1 MVALRYLIGQVTK
14 LPKYRREIKSAV
26 NSVGSLIRKIRQ
38 TPIININP
46 NAGVNISQI
55 KPLSTDEIARAFN
68 QAKTF
73 HLNRINSKGWEQRA
87 RNAGFTDVEIPKLR
101 QELTTQLNK
110 VQHKPLSEALKE
122 FGLVAKINPNSV
134 KGMKSIA
141 HHYSLMKPGNTD
153 INKILHGVELQ
164 NPNMTYSNAVD
175 EFIHELGHGMTSGI
189 STTAEQALKTTPRIL
204 LESKAYPLTQRLVD
218 YNASLIPK
226 QTVETLLSRNP
237 RFTEKGLDYLLNYVG
252 RGQEQLARSYV
263 GQRHINNLY
272 GVTQKAGKPF
282 EYKSAVAYLRNQVP
296 NMQQLN
302 WYGGNADINMYQK
315 ALGLAAPIGIGLSAY
330 GLSNNQNNVNYG

>member
-1 MVALRYLIGQVTK
+1 MAGLRYLIEQVTK
-14 LPKYRREIKSAV
+14 LPKYGREIKSAV
-26 NSVGSLIRKIRQ
+26 NSVGSSIRKMRQ

-73 HLNRINSKGWEQRA
+73 HLNRINSKGWERRA
-87 RNAGFTDVEIPKLR
+87 RNAGFTEKEIPKLR

-110 VQHKPLSEALKE
+110 VWLGSTNEAAKKMGFKIAKTNSNSAVGTTTAQHYA
-122 FGLVAKINPNSV
+122 I
-134 KGMKSIA
+134 
-141 HHYSLMKPGNTD
+141 MKPGNID
-153 INKILHGVELQ
+153 INKIFHGVELQ
-164 NPNMTYSNAVD
+164 NPNMSYSNAVD

-189 STTAEQALKTTPRIL
+189 STTAEQALNANPRIL

-226 QTVETLLSRNP
+226 QTVETLQSRGP
-237 RFTEKGLDYLLNYVG
+237 KFSEKGLNFLLNYVG
-252 RGQEQLARSYV
+252 KGQEQLARSYV

-272 GVTQKAGKPF
+272 GATQKAGKPF
-282 EYKSAVAYLRNQVP
+282 EYKSAVAFLRNKVP

>member
-68 QAKTF
+68 QAQTF
-73 HLNRINSKGWEQRA
+73 HLNRINSKGWERRA

-189 STTAEQALKTTPRIL
+189 PTTAEQALKTTPRIV
-204 LESKAYPLTQRLVD
+204 LESTAYPLTQRLVD
-218 YNASLIPK
+218 YNASLIP
-226 QTVETLLSRNP
+226 N
-237 RFTEKGLDYLLNYVG
+237 EKKSLN
-252 RGQEQLARSYV
+252 SS
-263 GQRHINNLY
+263 
-272 GVTQKAGKPF
+272 T
-282 EYKSAVAYLRNQVP
+282 
-296 NMQQLN
+296 
-302 WYGGNADINMYQK
+302 
-315 ALGLAAPIGIGLSAY
+315 
-330 GLSNNQNNVNYG
+330 

>member
-1 MVALRYLIGQVTK
+1 MAGLRYLIEQVTK
-14 LPKYRREIKSAV
+14 LPKYGREIKSAV
-26 NSVGSLIRKIRQ
+26 NSVGSSIRKMRW

-46 NAGVNISQI
+46 NAEVNISQI

-73 HLNRINSKGWEQRA
+73 HLNRINSKGWERRV

-110 VQHKPLSEALKE
+110 VQHKPLSEVLKE
-122 FGLVAKINPNSV
+122 LGLKAKINSNGV
-134 KGMKSIA
+134 KGMKSTA
-141 HHYSLMKPGNTD
+141 RHYSLMKPGNID
-153 INKILHGVELQ
+153 INKIFHGVELQ

-189 STTAEQALKTTPRIL
+189 STTAEQALKTNPRIL

-226 QTVETLLSRNP
+226 QTVETLLSKNP
-237 RFTEKGLDYLLNYVG
+237 RFTEQGLDYLLNYVG
-252 RGQEQLARSYV
+252 TGQEQLARSYV

-272 GVTQKAGKPF
+272 GATKKAGKPF
-282 EYKSAVAYLRNQVP
+282 EYKSAVAFLRNKVP
-296 NMQQLN
+296 NMKQLN

-330 GLSNNQNNVNYG
+330 GLSNNQNDVNYG

>member
-1 MVALRYLIGQVTK
+1 MAGLRYLIEQVTK
-14 LPKYRREIKSAV
+14 LPKYGQEIKSAI
-26 NSVGSLIRKIRQ
+26 NSVGSSLRKIRQ
-38 TPIININP
+38 LPIININQ

-55 KPLSTDEIARAFN
+55 KPLSTDEIDRAFN

-87 RNAGFTDVEIPKLR
+87 RNAGFTEKEIPILR

-110 VQHKPLSEALKE
+110 VQHKPLSEVLKNW
-122 FGLVAKINPNSV
+122 GLQQKINSNSAV
-134 KGMKSIA
+134 GTTTA
-141 HHYSLMKPGNTD
+141 QHYAIMKPGNTD
-153 INKILHGVELQ
+153 INKIFHGVELQ
-164 NPNMTYSNAVD
+164 NPNMSYSNAVD

-189 STTAEQALKTTPRIL
+189 STTAEQALNTNPRIL
-204 LESKAYPLTQRLVD
+204 LESKAYPLTQRLIN

-226 QTVETLLSRNP
+226 QTIETLQSRGP
-237 RFTEKGLDYLLNYVG
+237 KFSEKGLDYLLNYVG
-252 RGQEQLARSYV
+252 KGQEQLARSYV

-272 GVTQKAGKPF
+272 GATQKAGKPF
-282 EYKSAVAYLRNQVP
+282 EYKSAVSFLRNKVP

-330 GLSNNQNNVNYG
+330 GLSNNQNDVNYG

>member
-1 MVALRYLIGQVTK
+1 MVALRYLIKQVTK

-73 HLNRINSKGWEQRA
+73 HLNRINSKGWERRA

-122 FGLVAKINPNSV
+122 LRLVVKTDSNSV
-134 KGMKSIA
+134 KGRKILA
-141 HHYSLMKPGNTD
+141 RHYSLMRPGNID
-153 INKILHGVELQ
+153 INKIFHGVELQ

-189 STTAEQALKTTPRIL
+189 PTTAEQALKTTPRIV
-204 LESKAYPLTQRLVD
+204 LESTAYPLTQRLVD

-237 RFTEKGLDYLLNYVG
+237 RFTEKGLYHLLNYVG

-272 GVTQKAGKPF
+272 GATQKAGKPF

-330 GLSNNQNNVNYG
+330 GLSNNQNYVNYG

>member
-1 MVALRYLIGQVTK
+1 MAGLRYLIEQVTK
-14 LPKYRREIKSAV
+14 LPKYGREIKSAV
-26 NSVGSLIRKIRQ
+26 NSVGSSIRKMRQ

-73 HLNRINSKGWEQRA
+73 HLNRINSKGWERRA
-87 RNAGFTDVEIPKLR
+87 RNAGFTEKEIPILR

-110 VQHKPLSEALKE
+110 VQHKPLREVLKE
-122 FGLVAKINPNSV
+122 LGLVAKTNSNSDL
-134 KGMKSIA
+134 GISLA
-141 HHYSLMKPGNTD
+141 QHYTIMKPGNTD
-153 INKILHGVELQ
+153 INKIFHGVELQ
-164 NPNMTYSNAVD
+164 NPNMSYSNAVD
-175 EFIHELGHGMTSGI
+175 EFIHELGHGMSSGI
-189 STTAEQALKTTPRIL
+189 PTTAEQALKTNPRIL

-226 QTVETLLSRNP
+226 QTVETLQSRGP
-237 RFTEKGLDYLLNYVG
+237 KFSEKGLNFLLNYVG
-252 RGQEQLARSYV
+252 KGQEQLARSYV

-272 GVTQKAGKPF
+272 GATQKAGKPF
-282 EYKSAVAYLRNQVP
+282 EYKSAVAFLRNKVP

>member
-1 MVALRYLIGQVTK
+1 MVALRYLIKQVTK
-14 LPKYRREIKSAV
+14 LPKYRKEIKSAV

-73 HLNRINSKGWEQRA
+73 HLNRINSKGWERRA

-110 VQHKPLSEALKE
+110 VQHKPLSEVLKE
-122 FGLVAKINPNSV
+122 LRLVVKTDSNSV
-134 KGMKSIA
+134 KGKKSIA

-153 INKILHGVELQ
+153 INKIFHGVELQ

-189 STTAEQALKTTPRIL
+189 PTTAEQALKTNPRIV
-204 LESKAYPLTQRLVD
+204 LESTAYPLTQRLVD

-272 GVTQKAGKPF
+272 GATQKAGKPF

-296 NMQQLN
+296 NMKQLN

-330 GLSNNQNNVNYG
+330 GLSNNQNYVNYG

>member
-1 MVALRYLIGQVTK
+1 
-14 LPKYRREIKSAV
+14 
-26 NSVGSLIRKIRQ
+26 
-38 TPIININP
+38 
-46 NAGVNISQI
+46 
-55 KPLSTDEIARAFN
+55 
-68 QAKTF
+68 
-73 HLNRINSKGWEQRA
+73 
-87 RNAGFTDVEIPKLR
+87 
-101 QELTTQLNK
+101 
-110 VQHKPLSEALKE
+110 
-122 FGLVAKINPNSV
+122 
-134 KGMKSIA
+134 
-141 HHYSLMKPGNTD
+141 MKPGNTD
-153 INKILHGVELQ
+153 INKIFHGVELQ

-189 STTAEQALKTTPRIL
+189 PTTAEQALKTNPRIV
-204 LESKAYPLTQRLVD
+204 LESTAYPLTQRLVD

-272 GVTQKAGKPF
+272 GATQKAGKPF
-282 EYKSAVAYLRNQVP
+282 EYKSAVVYLRNQVP
-296 NMQQLN
+296 NMKQLN

-330 GLSNNQNNVNYG
+330 GLSNNQNYVNYG

>member
-1 MVALRYLIGQVTK
+1 MAGLRYLIEQVTK
-14 LPKYRREIKSAV
+14 LPKYGREIKSAI
-26 NSVGSLIRKIRQ
+26 NSAGSSIRKMRQ
-38 TPIININP
+38 IPIININP
-46 NAGVNISQI
+46 NAGVNTSQI

-87 RNAGFTDVEIPKLR
+87 RIAGFSDREIPKLR

-110 VQHKPLSEALKE
+110 IQHVPLKKALGERGIKTT
-122 FGLVAKINPNSV
+122 KTNSNSSAG
-134 KGMKSIA
+134 KLNA
-141 HHYSLMKPGNTD
+141 RHYSFMSPDNTD
-153 INKILHGVELQ
+153 VNKVFHGVELQ
-164 NPNMTYSNAVD
+164 SPNMTYSNAVD

-189 STTAEQALKTTPRIL
+189 PTTAEQALKTNPKII

-226 QTVETLLSRNP
+226 QTAETLKNRGIK
-237 RFTEKGLDYLLNYVG
+237 FTESGLDYLLNYIG
-252 RGQEQLARSYV
+252 QGQEQLARSYV

-272 GVTQKAGKPF
+272 GAMKKAGKPF
-282 EYKSAVAYLRNQVP
+282 NYDSAVTFLRNKVP

-302 WYGGNADINMYQK
+302 WYGGNADTNMYQK

-330 GLSNNQNNVNYG
+330 GLSNNQNDINYG

>member
-1 MVALRYLIGQVTK
+1 
-14 LPKYRREIKSAV
+14 
-26 NSVGSLIRKIRQ
+26 
-38 TPIININP
+38 
-46 NAGVNISQI
+46 
-55 KPLSTDEIARAFN
+55 
-68 QAKTF
+68 
-73 HLNRINSKGWEQRA
+73 
-87 RNAGFTDVEIPKLR
+87 
-101 QELTTQLNK
+101 
-110 VQHKPLSEALKE
+110 
-122 FGLVAKINPNSV
+122 
-134 KGMKSIA
+134 MKSIA

-189 STTAEQALKTTPRIL
+189 PTTAEQALKTTPRIL